1 MVACKSLKEL
11 DTYQIYHAV
20 FKEQTPSLR
29 GRNRATHA
37 PLTINK
43 LNSCESSNQAV
54 MSQEELHAY
63 SDRLSRKARDLV
75 RDVPDMRPL
84 EARDVKHLMQH
95 LILQW
100 RTTIK
105 DVNGTIPI
113 HSLPILFDHERDE
126 VEGIRLVK
134 VDKSLEIQ
142 GKGNA
147 VQELPKQLSNYIRKF
162 FAGFTT
168 QISLDVSNKA
178 SRAFD

>member
-43 LNSCESSNQAV
+43 LNSCKSSNQAVV

-63 SDRLSRKARDLV
+63 SDRLSGKARDLV

-84 EARDVKHLMQH
+84 EARDIKHLMQH

-105 DVNGTIPI
+105 DVNGTIPVGPYLLG
-113 HSLPILFDHERDE
+113 H
-126 VEGIRLVK
+126 
-134 VDKSLEIQ
+134 
-142 GKGNA
+142 A
-147 VQELPKQLSNYIRKF
+147 
-162 FAGFTT
+162 
-168 QISLDVSNKA
+168 
-178 SRAFD
+178 